1 MDNLPRLQVL
11 LHETPIGALSLT
23 RSVSAEFRL
32 FESYK
37 HSYPRPVLGQ
47 LFLDDLDQVHL
58 SRQRTPAWFSNLL
71 PEGPL
76 RELIAKRAG
85 VSIQREFFLLHH
97 LGEDLPG
104 AVRILSEEALSEPT
118 DIASEMLRK
127 PPDEEWHFSLA
138 GVQLKFSAV
147 REDRGL
153 TIPISGTGGDWIV
166 KLPDARYP
174 KVPEN
179 EYATM
184 RWAQASGI
192 EIPEILLIPVKDISG
207 LPHEIGNFQD
217 KKALAVRRF
226 DRTSTGVRIHMEDFA
241 QILGVYP
248 EQKYDACNYETLAN
262 LILSLVGEDGLDE
275 FIRRLVFVIAS
286 GNGDAHIKNWSL
298 IYPDGINAML
308 SPAYDL
314 VSIVQYK
321 EDDRLALNL
330 AKSKR
335 WEDISRESFL
345 RLARKI
351 GYDEKSMGARV
362 DTALE
367 KTMDAWNHNWVN
379 FGYDKHAYDCMLR
392 HLKRVPLFAT
402 SVKCALSPRLKQPL
416 PQPEICPQNPII

>member
-1 MDNLPRLQVL
+1 MDDLPLLQVL
-11 LHETPIGALSLT
+11 LHETPIGTLNLT
-23 RSVSAEFRL
+23 RNDGAEFRL
-32 FESYK
+32 LESYK

-47 LFLDDLDQVHL
+47 LFLDDLDQVHS

-85 VSIQREFFLLHH
+85 VSIYREFFLLLH

-104 AVRILSEEALSEPT
+104 AVRIIAEGDLTEPT
-118 DIASEMLRK
+118 DAALEISGHTPNDK
-127 PPDEEWHFSLA
+127 WHFSLA

-153 TIPISGTGGDWIV
+153 TIPISGTGGNWIV

-184 RWAQASGI
+184 LWAQASGI
-192 EIPEILLIPVKDISG
+192 EIPEISLISVKEISG
-207 LPHEIGNFQD
+207 LPQEIGNFQEE
-217 KKALAVRRF
+217 KALAVRRF
-226 DRTSTGVRIHMEDFA
+226 DRPSAEKRIHMEDFA
-241 QILGVYP
+241 QILGLYP
-248 EQKYDACNYETLAN
+248 EQKYDKCNYETLAN
-262 LILSLVGEDGLDE
+262 LVLSLAGENDFDE
-275 FIRRLVFVIAS
+275 FIRRLVFIVAS

-298 IYPDGINAML
+298 IYRDGLNASL

-321 EDDRLALNL
+321 EDDKLALNL
-330 AKSKR
+330 ARSKR
-335 WEDISRESFL
+335 WEDVSRESFL

-351 GYDEKSMGARV
+351 GDDEKRMGARV
-362 DTALE
+362 DEALE
-367 KTMDAWNHNWVN
+367 KTMFAWNHDWKN
-379 FGYDKHAYDCMLR
+379 FGYDKYAYDCMSR
-392 HLKRVPLFAT
+392 HLKRIPLFAS
-402 SVKCALSPRLKQPL
+402 SV
-416 PQPEICPQNPII
+416 